1 MVLVDSQIGHKSFYN
16 QVYLLND
23 KTERSSAQV
32 KQVQMLPFLLI
43 NVKVMSMKMTQPFGQ
58 KQTTFLAKSVQLQSP
73 NKIFGNI
80 QQGQAQ
86 YNTKKIKRL
95 NRDQM
100 GVILP

>member
-16 QVYLLND
+16 QVYFI
-23 KTERSSAQV
+23 SAQV